1 MVKNS
6 GIPNRVWNSKV
17 RIFLCHIALPLLVV
31 SCFPGKQD
39 KQKSVD
45 KSPAKGIAMDAFRLS
60 QITVPSNTAYNS
72 ILEGF
77 DRSDLQNIDSALT
90 IFANNKADSLSRDS
104 MLISFNEY
112 MTAVIQ
118 EYYTG
123 KLLGNRQLM
132 DHFESKEDPAEAL
145 KLTASLAAHGIE
157 ITYREG
163 DFYLEPNLAFVYDHL
178 GKALTIGSR
187 DYLQTKISL
196 SKVLLGDNNQP
207 VSPPDSLARQVLAW
221 EDFMVNNPE
230 YLAKDDIQSQY
241 IDVFTTY
248 LSGFEQ
254 LPLFDPNTKMLQPV
268 YQHSYIQYI
277 EKNPNRESTKIVKK
291 FYDLLASKGFKYEA
305 SFDSFL
311 PEVDFIPNQ
320 NPK

>member
-6 GIPNRVWNSKV
+6 GIPNQAWNLNV
-17 RIFLCHIALPLLVV
+17 RIFLCLVALQVLGV
-31 SCFPGKQD
+31 SCFSGKQD
-39 KQKSVD
+39 KQGSDEKS
-45 KSPAKGIAMDAFRLS
+45 SAKGVAMDTFRLS
-60 QITVPSNTAYNS
+60 QITVPSNAAYS
-72 ILEGF
+72 SLLEDF
-77 DRSDLQNIDSALT
+77 DRSDLQNIDRALT

-112 MTAVIQ
+112 MTAVMQ

-132 DHFESKEDPAEAL
+132 DHFESREDPAEAQ
-145 KLTASLAAHGIE
+145 KLITSLAVHGIQ

-163 DFYLEPNLAFVYDHL
+163 DFYLEPNLSFVYDHL
-178 GKALTIGSR
+178 GNALTTGSR
-187 DYLQTKISL
+187 NYLQTKISL
-196 SKVLLGDNNQP
+196 SRINRGDNNQP
-207 VSPPDSLARQVLAW
+207 VSPPDSLALQVLAW
-221 EDFMVNNPE
+221 EDFMVNNPD

-254 LPLFDPNTKMLQPV
+254 LPLFDPNTKMLQPA
-268 YQHSYIQYI
+268 YQHSYIQFI

-291 FYDLLASKGFKYEA
+291 FYDLLASKGFKYEE
-305 SFDSFL
+305 SLDSFL
-311 PEVDFIPNQ
+311 PEVNFIPNQ
-320 NPK
+320 NQK

>member
-1 MVKNS
+1 MVKKS
-6 GIPNRVWNSKV
+6 GIPKRVWNLSG
-17 RIFLCHIALPLLVV
+17 RNFLLLIALPLLAA
-31 SCFPGKQD
+31 SCFPGRQD
-39 KQKSVD
+39 KQKTDD
-45 KSPAKGIAMDAFRLS
+45 KSAAKSIAMDTFRLS
-60 QITVPSNTAYNS
+60 QITVPSNAAYSS
-72 ILEGF
+72 ILEDF
-77 DRSDLQNIDSALT
+77 DRSDLQNIDRALT
-90 IFANNKADSLSRDS
+90 IYANNKADSLSRDS

-112 MTAVIQ
+112 LTSVMQ
-118 EYYTG
+118 DYYTG

-132 DHFESKEDPAEAL
+132 DHFESKDDHAEAQ
-145 KLTASLAAHGIE
+145 KLTDTLAAHGIL

-178 GKALTIGSR
+178 KVALTTGSR
-187 DYLQTKISL
+187 NYLLTKITL
-196 SKVLLGDNNQP
+196 AKVFLGDNNQP

-230 YLAKDDIQSQY
+230 YLSKDDIQAQY

-277 EKNPNRESTKIVKK
+277 EKNPNRESAKIVKK
-291 FYDLLASKGFKYEA
+291 FYDLLASKGFKYEE
-305 SFDSFL
+305 SIDSFL
-311 PEVDFIPNQ
+311 PEVNFIPNQ